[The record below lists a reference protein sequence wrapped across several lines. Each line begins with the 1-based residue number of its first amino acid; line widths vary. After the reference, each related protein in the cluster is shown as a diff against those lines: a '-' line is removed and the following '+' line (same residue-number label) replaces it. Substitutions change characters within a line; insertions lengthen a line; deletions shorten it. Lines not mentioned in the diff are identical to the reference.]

1 MAQPTS
7 SLSRFVG
14 PVYTGTTPPTAAIIG
29 KPLEAGMIYIDIE
42 SPHLYMCAYDG
53 SAWQCS
59 PEWTAAAGTS
69 TSTTTS
75 TTTTTTT
82 STSTTTTAT

>member
-14 PVYTGTTPPTAAIIG
+14 PIYTGSTPPTAAIVG
-29 KPLEAGMIYIDIE
+29 KPLEAGMVYVDIE
-42 SPHLYMCAYDG
+42 GGQLQICVYDG
-53 SAWQCS
+53 SAWNC
-59 PEWTAAAGTS
+59 TADLTISEPTTTS

-75 TTTTTTT
+75 TTTST
-82 STSTTTTAT
+82 STSTTTTTT